1 MPTGDDVRAIA
12 LGLPEAAEQETWGH
26 PTFRVRSRMFGTL
39 AADGSTAT
47 VKATR
52 PEQAALVQGDPDTFF
67 VPQYVG
73 VHGWVG
79 FHVARVDARELAELV
94 TEAWRMTAP
103 KRLVRAFDEAVGPG
117 A

>member
-1 MPTGDDVRAIA
+1 MPTAADVRAIA
-12 LGLPEAAEQETWGH
+12 LGLPEAVEQETWGH
-26 PTFRVRSRMFGTL
+26 PTFRVRSKMFGTL
-39 AADGSTAT
+39 ASDGSTAT
-47 VKATR
+47 AKATR
-52 PEQAALVQGDPDTFF
+52 SEQAALVHGDPETFF

-79 FHVARVDARELAELV
+79 IRVARVDPSELAELV
-94 TEAWRMTAP
+94 TEAWRMSAP